1 MPVSLQIHR
10 VLSSSFFVIALTRL
24 APSQHKLPA
33 PSVAIWAGGRFPK
46 CPLASQQSSA
56 AALGVA
62 LCVAGDTWPAEIRLL
77 FSARTSRSWDETQ
90 PFAGPG
96 WPPKDDHHWAVSC
109 YDTKETFVCD

>member
-1 MPVSLQIHR
+1 MPVRLQIQSFVLELLRYCSHQAGSLLLDAVTSSHR
-10 VLSSSFFVIALTRL
+10 CHLGRGT
-24 APSQHKLPA
+24 LPKV
-33 PSVAIWAGGRFPK
+33 PP
-46 CPLASQQSSA
+46 ASRQSCA

-77 FSARTSRSWDETQ
+77 FSARTSRGWDETQ